1 VVFHTEG
8 CDAYG
13 VLGFSAAPILKKG
26 VPIILL
32 QVVWVLGLTVM
43 IVQLGDKL
51 VGRLY
56 HRLTIGLIQL
66 IVALKLLAL
75 ICGWPRK
82 KRKLIAALSELCTV
96 LKRLISLL

>member
-1 VVFHTEG
+1 
-8 CDAYG
+8 
-13 VLGFSAAPILKKG
+13 
-26 VPIILL
+26 LL

-56 HRLTIGLIQL
+56 RLTIGLIQL

-75 ICGWPRK
+75 ICGWPQK
-82 KRKLIAALSELCTV
+82 KRKLIAAIRKLGQVFL
-96 LKRLISLL
+96 RLISLH

>member
-1 VVFHTEG
+1 M
-8 CDAYG
+8 
-13 VLGFSAAPILKKG
+13 
-26 VPIILL
+26 L

-56 HRLTIGLIQL
+56 RLTIGLIQL

-75 ICGWPRK
+75 ICGWPQK
-82 KRKLIAALSELCTV
+82 KRKLIAAIRKLGQVFL
-96 LKRLISLL
+96 RLISLH

>member
-1 VVFHTEG
+1 
-8 CDAYG
+8 
-13 VLGFSAAPILKKG
+13 
-26 VPIILL
+26 LL

-56 HRLTIGLIQL
+56 RLTIGLIQL

-82 KRKLIAALSELCTV
+82 KRKLIAALCKLAQV
-96 LKRLISLL
+96 FLRLISLH